1 MERSW
6 FGELLIE
13 KCLHWTIEGGW
24 EGTENLLEP
33 SIPRECHRLCGNAKS
48 CLHNE
53 NSHIPIYAHIN
64 LNASIAYP
72 ASHSSILPSRC
83 SYT

>member
-33 SIPRECHRLCGNAKS
+33 SIPRGVSQALWKCQVLFA
-48 CLHNE
+48 
-53 NSHIPIYAHIN
+53 
-64 LNASIAYP
+64 
-72 ASHSSILPSRC
+72 
-83 SYT
+83 